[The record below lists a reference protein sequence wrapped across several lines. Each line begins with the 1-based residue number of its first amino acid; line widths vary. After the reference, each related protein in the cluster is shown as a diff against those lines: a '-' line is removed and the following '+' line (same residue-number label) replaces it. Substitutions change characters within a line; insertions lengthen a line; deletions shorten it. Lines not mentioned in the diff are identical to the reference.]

1 MLDQEFYR
9 LTLIFV
15 NLKLF
20 EQLETGHP
28 KHFQSIIGIF
38 LLSHFF
44 SCIKKKFNN
53 VTKYKKRQS
62 KNRPPE
68 KSLNVDFVGI
78 A

>member
-15 NLKLF
+15 NLNLF
-20 EQLETGHP
+20 EQLETAHL
-28 KHFQSIIGIF
+28 KYFQSIVGIF
-38 LLSHFF
+38 LLSNIF
-44 SCIKKKFNN
+44 SCIKNKFNN
-53 VTKYKKRQS
+53 VTKLKKRQS
-62 KNRPPE
+62 KHKPPE

>member
-9 LTLIFV
+9 LTFMFV

-20 EQLETGHP
+20 EQLETAHP
-28 KHFQSIIGIF
+28 KYFQSIIGIF

-53 VTKYKKRQS
+53 VTKLKKDKVNTDHPKR
-62 KNRPPE
+62 
-68 KSLNVDFVGI
+68 